1 MTDILLKRSTGGV
14 YFSTPINEGAKR
26 VRKLMEDDYITLPIS
41 TRNPLDI
48 RLGDYVDVPNE
59 GRFCIIET
67 QYPSVNE
74 DNGGYDYDLK
84 FEAQYRKWGN
94 KIYKYHPDS
103 GAEELS
109 WKLTANI
116 DVHIKQIKK
125 AINTLGAKNP
135 SYKYNGTLD
144 WDVRFDSTID
154 HKVVKFIAFDNIN
167 ILDAISAIAE
177 TFECECWVDD
187 NILKFGRCEIGDTE
201 VVLSKEVNLTSISR
215 SDTGEKIANRIY
227 PFGSTENLP
236 KSYREDLVFYITNYD
251 INDRTFSDKIRP
263 LSHKWFDKSDIELS
277 PNATTTIKASQLQGT
292 KSGNISANVAPQSSE
307 NVLAFSKSVELSNL
321 PYGTNRFDLTGVNIS
336 VSCSTDNNRVLSSIL
351 AEVVVSWEYLNESGA
366 IIGRDSVSTQLIGAY
381 IASIGQTYSIVLPE
395 SLNAKIEQFYP
406 NANGIKEQVTTIN
419 CKLLLNVYCQFSAT
433 GTANVNISTM
443 NTTGIL
449 VYAPQDVYRI
459 KLNIKFLSGEL
470 DGNTYEAYYNN
481 TFAREEEYANVIYLN
496 NADVELLTTGDAF
509 EITNINEAW
518 IPVSYFSESMHSLD
532 KDTIN
537 AIADK
542 RLLLPEGM
550 KPYIDAYRYANGDK
564 VYIGEDGYD
573 DATEMPL
580 EEAQEDVVI
589 FEDIKPDYTF
599 EITKVWEESKEMTE
613 DGVKRIVYK
622 FFFYEDLFGRS
633 NQFGEQYRIEG
644 KDLMIR
650 FSSGQL
656 NGMEFKLHY
665 WNETDYPTRFEVEV
679 DENSN
684 LPNKFFKPVVG
695 DTFTMSGLNT
705 AIINIEYLP
714 KAEQRLFKKTTEYLI
729 KSNLDNSAYD
739 CIIKSEVMFGEDAL
753 VLDMG
758 QRVFL
763 KEETFLK
770 EGRHSRVIGYEYP
783 LDIPYDNPKYTIGE
797 KASYSRIGDIESK
810 LDNIEF
816 SLSGEEHNNASTII
830 QSGFG
835 NYIIGTNDD
844 TSPSNTNVL
853 SSLRSFVEF
862 TSRIANE
869 SINYLW
875 KFFKGIEIGNYLKGI
890 RGASIT
896 QDGDAEVNSLQS
908 RNGIISN
915 NIHTTDFAQ
924 GALLGT
930 GGAMYQ
936 LNGATY
942 AEFDYLTAR
951 KGATFAE
958 LIIQEYRS
966 IGGALVISQANGEIE
981 GIYKWSNGNGYDI
994 YLKEWNDNNQFVTND
1009 LVRCQYWD
1017 RTTNQLTSY
1026 WVRVVIATDAEG
1038 VKCLNMFVADL
1049 NGAVPQVGDKLVQ
1062 MGNTTDTTRQGC
1074 ILLTTENSMPRMS
1087 ILDGIDQPRI
1097 INTTEKTNYKSI
1109 YGSLDGFVDPYTNK
1123 MLNGYGLWSDH
1134 VYLNGEFR
1142 LSSYGKSLEDSLA
1155 NISSGGK
1162 NLLVG
1167 TNKGSTHWSLSSSLN
1182 GIYTSK
1188 SINYNG
1194 INGVQFLKS
1203 DMLQLATYETF
1214 KFPLR
1219 PQKIIEGKI
1228 YHLSFDA
1235 MQTENNGDAIT
1246 LNITLCRADGQGLLT
1261 DVKPI
1266 KLKSVDGKWKH
1277 YDIELKS
1284 NTSGTDDG
1292 GQVVHFVIRRWEEDN
1307 QYWNDI
1313 AFANLKLEE
1322 GLYAT
1327 DWSLA
1332 PEDVVSSFTE
1342 FKVTAEGLTSRVEN
1356 SEGRITTIEQ
1366 TAEGISLK
1374 VGGLEK
1380 QTISTTNLLL
1390 KSNEIKENK
1399 DYLLGSYDFG
1409 SVAPQEGEEVTLSF
1423 SGYLGTGH
1431 TYFNIYNSGWSVLIT
1446 RISSAD
1452 YNQIT
1457 KRFEKTF
1464 KWVKSSAENT
1474 LINIFQAGASGG
1486 RIDQG
1491 DNENPDRVASKVF
1504 DVMLTK
1510 SNKAVGWQPSSEDT
1524 TNSLLDTGINIKDKK
1539 IEVIANYFTIKN
1551 NNGENV
1557 ASADKYGNWSTNT
1570 LITLNDDGTKAITIN
1585 EEGNRILT
1593 HYYPY
1598 TNQKQLEEGWNGISL
1613 FRYYDENGV
1622 MLWQIGGVKGFMSA
1636 DYVEWTEVEMYETN
1650 LDFDVDNLIDSNL
1663 REFIRIGDV
1672 EMTTYYQHNEI
1683 NDTPKMYKTKST
1695 NNPLNGWFTNQVSW
1709 QPFDSY
1715 PEDMEVRI
1723 WKRAF
1728 LHYTK
1733 GVEDF
1738 RRTIKWDMDAN
1749 EITII

>member
-26 VRKLMEDDYITLPIS
+26 VRKLMEEDYITLPIS
-41 TRNPLDI
+41 TQNPLNI
-48 RLGDYVDVPNE
+48 RLGDYVDIPNE

-74 DNGGYDYDLK
+74 ENGGYDYDLK
-84 FEAQYRKWGN
+84 FEAQYRKWCN
-94 KIYKYHPDS
+94 KIFKYQPDS

-116 DVHIKQIKK
+116 EVHTEQIKK
-125 AINTLGAKNP
+125 AINALGAKNP

-154 HKVVKFIAFDNIN
+154 HKVAKFISFDNIN

-177 TFECECWVDD
+177 AFECEWWVDD

-201 VVLSKEVNLTSISR
+201 VVLSKEINLTSISR

-419 CKLLLNVYCQFSAT
+419 CKLLLNVYGQFSAT

-449 VYAPQDVYRI
+449 IYAPQDVYRI

-470 DGNTYEAYYNN
+470 EGNIYEAYYNN
-481 TFAREEEYANVIYLN
+481 TFAREDEYANVIYLN

-550 KPYIDAYRYANGDK
+550 KPYIDAYRYANGGK

-599 EITKVWEESKEMTE
+599 EITKVWEESKEVTE

-622 FFFYEDLFGRS
+622 FFFYEDLFGKS

-679 DENSN
+679 NENSN

-924 GALLGT
+924 GALMGT
-930 GGAMYQ
+930 GGAIYQ
-936 LNGATY
+936 LNGMTY
-942 AEFDYLTAR
+942 AELDYLTIR
-951 KGATFAE
+951 KGMNVTE
-958 LIIQEYRS
+958 LLIQEYKS
-966 IGGALVISQANGEIE
+966 IGGSLVVSQANGEIE
-981 GIYKWSNGNGYDI
+981 SVKQVYDATDGLDYFDI
-994 YLKEWNDNNQFVTND
+994 TIKDWDKNPQFVVGD

-1017 RTTNQLTSY
+1017 FSTDEYVYY
-1026 WVRVVIATDAEG
+1026 WVG
-1038 VKCLNMFVADL
+1038 VKKVLS
-1049 NGAVPQVGDKLVQ
+1049 NGISLLVGDFAQLPQVGNKLVQ
-1062 MGNTTDTTRQGC
+1062 MGNTKDKTRQGC
-1074 ILLTTENSMPRMS
+1074 IVITTENSLPRIS

-1097 INTTEKTNYKSI
+1097 INTKEKTNYKGI
-1109 YGSLDGFVDPYTNK
+1109 YGSLDGFTDPYTGEQ
-1123 MLNGYGLWSDH
+1123 LSGYGLWGDN
-1134 VYLNGEFR
+1134 VYLHGEFV
-1142 LSSYGKSLEDSLA
+1142 LNNGKTVADSLKDVG
-1155 NISSGGK
+1155 NGR
-1162 NLLVG
+1162 NLLLG
-1167 TNKGSTHWSLSSSLN
+1167 TNNGTQNWSLGTSLYSDYLVSE
-1182 GIYTSK
+1182 GDS
-1188 SINYNG
+1188 YNG
-1194 INGVQFLKS
+1194 YKGVHFKRLKITENA
-1203 DMLQLATYETF
+1203 QWEIF
-1214 KFPLR
+1214 KYVLR
-1219 PQKIIEGKI
+1219 PEYIEKGKT
-1228 YHLSFDA
+1228 YHISFDIRQGLA
-1235 MQTENNGDAIT
+1235 DSTPVKLNFVICTGGSADFLTDLIVDAVKIKKLGEWQHCDIEFT
-1246 LNITLCRADGQGLLT
+1246 PHTTGKKDGQ
-1261 DVKPI
+1261 
-1266 KLKSVDGKWKH
+1266 
-1277 YDIELKS
+1277 
-1284 NTSGTDDG
+1284 
-1292 GQVVHFVIRRWEEDN
+1292 QVVYLGVSNDTRNRWTSV
-1307 QYWNDI
+1307 QI
-1313 AFANLKLEE
+1313 VNLKLEQGIE
-1322 GLYAT
+1322 AT
-1327 DWSLA
+1327 EWSQA
-1332 PEDVVSSFTE
+1332 PEDIEQTMTE
-1342 FKVTAEGLTSRVEN
+1342 FKVTTEGLSSRV
-1356 SEGRITTIEQ
+1356 STTEGKVTQIEQ
-1366 TAEGISLK
+1366 DANSISLK
-1374 VGGLEK
+1374 VDSINDGLE
-1380 QTISTTNLLL
+1380 
-1390 KSNEIKENK
+1390 
-1399 DYLLGSYDFG
+1399 
-1409 SVAPQEGEEVTLSF
+1409 A
-1423 SGYLGTGH
+1423 
-1431 TYFNIYNSGWSVLIT
+1431 
-1446 RISSAD
+1446 
-1452 YNQIT
+1452 
-1457 KRFEKTF
+1457 
-1464 KWVKSSAENT
+1464 
-1474 LINIFQAGASGG
+1474 
-1486 RIDQG
+1486 
-1491 DNENPDRVASKVF
+1491 
-1504 DVMLTK
+1504 
-1510 SNKAVGWQPSSEDT
+1510 
-1524 TNSLLDTGINIKDKK
+1524 TGINI
-1539 IEVIANYFTIKN
+1539 T
-1551 NNGENV
+1551 
-1557 ASADKYGNWSTNT
+1557 
-1570 LITLNDDGTKAITIN
+1570 
-1585 EEGNRILT
+1585 EGNIVAKTKNFEIQNQNGNTTARINAEGLIEGTSGFATTYPLVGAPAPHINKLDEKLT
-1593 HYYPY
+1593 FYHMSGNKALEIGIDND
-1598 TNQKQLEEGWNGISL
+1598 TNSFI
-1613 FRYYDENGV
+1613 RVYDENGN
-1622 MLWQIGGVKGFMSA
+1622 MTWKLG
-1636 DYVEWTEVEMYETN
+1636 TEAKFLTDETIVTYSP
-1650 LDFDVDNLIDSNL
+1650 LNLIKYDSVVAIPEPEAGQNL
-1663 REFIRIGDV
+1663 TKGATNYYKEQSVLDTNGIIRSNPNNTSPTIPDGIYALAGYPTPV
-1672 EMTTYYQHNEI
+1672 RVPAINGGIELKYRRTYYRMQ
-1683 NDTPKMYKTKST
+1683 
-1695 NNPLNGWFTNQVSW
+1695 GG
-1709 QPFDSY
+1709 
-1715 PEDMEVRI
+1715 RI
-1723 WKRAF
+1723 TLTSF
-1728 LHYTK
+1728 K
-1733 GVEDF
+1733 GYLDKIE
-1738 RRTIKWDMDAN
+1738 
-1749 EITII
+1749 